1 MKKGIIIAL
10 VAVIVV
16 ALGAFGGY
24 YYYENYVKEEPKEE
38 EKTPEKEQEPEEET
52 VKEWTD
58 EEIQEILSLFF
69 ENTGMTNATSTKDMT
84 DSEVFTSIAYM
95 IFFDL
100 DEEEYGVVTGDET
113 GNVYA
118 KSIPLSSIQ
127 KLAKQYFNRDNFMY
141 PGDNIFKYDESSQV
155 YRSSTTFGLTGPA
168 PYYVV
173 QNVDRNGTEYTVTL
187 LETYSDDMQAQMP
200 QLQDVTYTVQMHCDN
215 EICYPVSWTEQ

>member
-10 VAVIVV
+10 VVVIVV

-58 EEIQEILSLFF
+58 EEIQDILSLFF
-69 ENTGMTNATSTKDMT
+69 ENTGMTNATTTQDMT

-141 PGDNIFKYDESSQV
+141 PGDNIFKYDESAQV
-155 YRSSTTFGLTGPA
+155 YRSSTTFGLTGPS

-173 QNVDRNGTEYTVTL
+173 QNVDRNKTEYTVTL
-187 LETYSDDMQAQMP
+187 LETYSDDMKAQMP

-215 EICYPVSWTEQ
+215 EICYPVSWTK